1 MSNQG
6 TSNNIVY
13 LDYSNTAID
22 SGSALDTAK
31 PDAEA
36 NLIKNTMIIFQVI
49 QEAKS
54 EEETSEKKSNNKMIT
69 K

>member
-22 SGSALDTAK
+22 SGNVFDTSR

-36 NLIKNTMIIFQVI
+36 NLMKNTMIVFQEISEV
-49 QEAKS
+49 KS
-54 EEETSEKKSNNKMIT
+54 EEETSDKKPHDKHS
-69 K
+69 